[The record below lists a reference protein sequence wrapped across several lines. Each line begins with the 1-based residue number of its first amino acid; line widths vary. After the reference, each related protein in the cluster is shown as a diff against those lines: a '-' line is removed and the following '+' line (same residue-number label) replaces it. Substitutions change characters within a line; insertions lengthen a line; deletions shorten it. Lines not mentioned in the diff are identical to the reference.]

1 MLIMKES
8 RNDSLFGIPSL
19 FNGEPIDWRKY
30 FSMPVT
36 LDNIIETKNI
46 PIKFFDNA
54 LTHRFVDMGDNYKLN
69 VSLPIVGDSL
79 TVSVE
84 NSMVSI
90 SYSEKND
97 SSTYRGSYQF
107 SLPDDADPN
116 TVEAEL
122 GVVDDNTVT
131 ITVKKSEKPS
141 TTKKLNVIH

>member
-1 MLIMKES
+1 MEKIKFGLPSLIGGWLDDDKWFEKQFGGL
-8 RNDSLFGIPSL
+8 DSL
-19 FNGEPIDWRKY
+19 
-30 FSMPVT
+30 
-36 LDNIIETKNI
+36 IETKNV

>member
-1 MLIMKES
+1 MEKIK
-8 RNDSLFGIPSL
+8 FGLPSL
-19 FNGEPIDWRKY
+19 LGGWLDDDKWFEKQFGG
-30 FSMPVT
+30 
-36 LDNIIETKNI
+36 LDNLTENKSF
-46 PIKFFDNA
+46 PIKLFDNA

-84 NSMVSI
+84 NNMVSI

-122 GVVDDNTVT
+122 GVVNDNTVT

>member
-1 MLIMKES
+1 MKES

-19 FNGEPIDWRKY
+19 FGGEPIDWRKY
-30 FSMPVT
+30 FNMPVT
-36 LDNIIETKNI
+36 LDSIIETKKL

-54 LTHRFVDMGDNYKLN
+54 LTHRFVDMGDIYKLN
-69 VSLPIVGDSL
+69 VSLPIIGDSL

-84 NSMVSI
+84 DNMVTI

-107 SLPDDADPN
+107 SLPDDANPD

-122 GVVDDNTVT
+122 GVVDDNTITV
-131 ITVKKSEKPS
+131 TVKKTIKPS
-141 TTKKLNVIH
+141 TSRKLNVVH